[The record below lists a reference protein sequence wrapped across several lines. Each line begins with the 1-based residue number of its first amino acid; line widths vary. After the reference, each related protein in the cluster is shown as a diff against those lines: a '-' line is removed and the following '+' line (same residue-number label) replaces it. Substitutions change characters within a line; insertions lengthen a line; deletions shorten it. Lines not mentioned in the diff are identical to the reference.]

1 MVTDSSDWAKRW
13 NTAIHFSGSHYSL
26 PRGPVGHR
34 YVTLLTEEIQ
44 HLTQKLY
51 SSERLIV
58 FSSVILQRNKMVK
71 KTRDIKDTL
80 ERYLSLWCD
89 EKYNILVQ
97 EAVRCDHP
105 FQRIR
110 QGKPKSDDHI
120 TKVFSRLMLQA
131 REGASRNALA
141 IW

>member
-13 NTAIHFSGSHYSL
+13 NTVIHLSGSHYSL
-26 PRGPVGHR
+26 PRGPVGRR

-80 ERYLSLWCD
+80 ERRLSLWCD
-89 EKYNILVQ
+89 EKYDILVQ

-110 QGKPKSDDHI
+110 QGNDDHI